1 MIKAK
6 KITIIALL
14 LAFFTLGITLFCIA
28 DKKNDYVKAE
38 TSLNG
43 MDFSKSNGFQLEDAL
58 TGSPKT
64 IEVCFKLN
72 EKSLDRKSVV

>member
-14 LAFFTLGITLFCIA
+14 LVFFTVGITLFCVA
-28 DKKNDYVKAE
+28 NKKTDIIKAE
-38 TSLNG
+38 TSLSG

-64 IEVCFKLN
+64 KAFLGYTKGRRFK
-72 EKSLDRKSVV
+72 SAQ